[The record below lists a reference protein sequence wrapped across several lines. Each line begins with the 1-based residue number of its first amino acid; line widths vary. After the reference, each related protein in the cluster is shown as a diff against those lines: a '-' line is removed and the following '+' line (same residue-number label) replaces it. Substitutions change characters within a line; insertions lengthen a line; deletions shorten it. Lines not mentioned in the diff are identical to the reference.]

1 MFISKLRA
9 GGKNDSSAHGK
20 AIAVPDFRN
29 VGVML
34 RVVLIAEGLRF
45 AESYL
50 AAGDMTG
57 ALSRIVA
64 SSRLF
69 EPVLLMAVLSL
80 FLLAPRLSRVAYR
93 LGVLGVLLVTVASA
107 QGWLFL
113 LNSLQRVDALP
124 GSGFVTVSAAL
135 TTLAILGYFNWR
147 YRVLSPA
154 WSEARLMALQARIR
168 PHFLFNS
175 LNTVL
180 GLMRVEPR
188 RAETVLEGLAELFR
202 ALMSDASVLV
212 SLDRE
217 LALARAYAEVEAVRL
232 EGRLTVVWQCQSAP
246 MDARVPPL
254 ILQPLLE
261 NAVYHGIEPVAEGGA
276 VTVTVFA
283 KDGQLNMVV
292 RNPYHAGQAVHSG
305 NRMALENIRE
315 RLELH
320 FDEEAHMKIYQSGDE
335 FIVQIR
341 IPYKHG

>member
-1 MFISKLRA
+1 MLGA
-9 GGKNDSSAHGK
+9 GNKDAAGHAK
-20 AIAVPDFRN
+20 AIALPDFRN

-34 RVVLIAEGLRF
+34 RLVVIAEGLRF
-45 AESYL
+45 AEAYL
-50 AAGDMTG
+50 AAGDMSG
-57 ALSRIVA
+57 VLSRIVA

-69 EPVLLMAVLSL
+69 EPVLLVAVLFL
-80 FLLAPRLSRVAYR
+80 FLLAPRLSVVAYR
-93 LGVLGVLLVTVASA
+93 LGVLLVSLVTVASA
-107 QGWLFL
+107 QAWLFL
-113 LNSLQRVDALP
+113 LKVIERTDTLP
-124 GSGFVTVSAAL
+124 DSSFVAVSAVL

-147 YRVLSPA
+147 YRALSPA

-188 RAETVLEGLAELFR
+188 RAETVLESLAELFR

-261 NAVYHGIEPVAEGGA
+261 NAVYHGIEPVAGGGT